1 MLSKVCSL
9 LRELYLENKKEH
21 TVSTTGKKK
30 KIKGIKTGS
39 Q

>member
-9 LRELYLENKKEH
+9 LRELYLKNKKEH
-21 TVSTTGKKK
+21 TVSATGKKK
-30 KIKGIKTGS
+30 KKGIKTGS